1 MINKITL
8 LILLLSLIGH
18 SQNTIGTISIEEGVY
33 DAYTLATVHRESY
46 LINNCGEIINQWTS
60 DYLPGTSVYLLP
72 NGNLLRPGRLDD
84 GSSDIGFGGQGG
96 IVELFN
102 WEGDKIWEY
111 VYSSNSFRQHHDVY
125 PLPNGNILILAATVV
140 EGTDAIQAGRN
151 PALLS
156 ETNLYNERIFEI
168 EPNGSNGGTVV
179 WEWNAIDHVIQDFDN
194 TKDNFGVVA
203 DSPEKID
210 INFLNGNDP
219 NLNWLH
225 INSIQYN
232 EDLDQIVISTR
243 NLCEIWIIDHS
254 TTTAEAASSS
264 GGTYGKGGDLLYRWG
279 NPQAYKQGDASDQK
293 LFGQHTPYII
303 PNGLPNAGKL
313 MVFNNGFKR
322 SPSFSQVDIINL
334 PTSAP
339 GFYQYTPGTAYG
351 PSETDFTF
359 PETPPF
365 EDSEFYSA
373 IVSNAQQLPN
383 GNILVCEGR
392 EAIFFELDNNNN
404 IVWKYLLPV
413 SNADGTLYQQGDT
426 PPVNAFSFRAI
437 KYPLDYEAFDG
448 RDLTPGDTIEFNPDL
463 SPCELL
469 GMEEDNFT
477 NVLLYPNPSRDFVTI
492 RSADPITSISL
503 FNINGQLISTQTGGN
518 SIDLRRIEDGIYFV
532 KISSNFGSFV
542 KKLIKK

>member
-1 MINKITL
+1 MTNKITL
-8 LILLLSLIGH
+8 IILLLSLIGH

-33 DAYTLATVHRESY
+33 DAYTLATVHTESY

-125 PLPNGNILILAATVV
+125 PLPNGNVLILAATVV

-194 TKDNFGVVA
+194 SKDNFGVVA

-219 NLNWLH
+219 ELNWLH

-279 NPQAYKQGDASDQK
+279 NPQAYGQGDASDQK

-313 MVFNNGFKR
+313 MVFNNGFRR
-322 SPSFSQVDIINL
+322 SPSFSQVDIINP

-351 PSETDFTF
+351 PSTTDFTF
-359 PETPPF
+359 PEIPPF

-392 EAIFFELDNNNN
+392 EAIFFELDNDNN
-404 IVWKYLLPV
+404 IVWEYLLPV
-413 SNADGTLYQQGDT
+413 SNADGTLYEQGDA

-448 RDLTPGDTIEFNPDL
+448 RDLTPGDTIELNPDL
-463 SPCELL
+463 SPCQLL
-469 GMEEDNFT
+469 GTEEDNFT
-477 NVLLYPNPSRDFVTI
+477 NLSLYPNPSREFITV
-492 RSADPITSISL
+492 RSANPITSISL
-503 FNINGQLISTQTGGN
+503 FNMNGQLLSTQTGVN
-518 SIDLRRIEDGIYFV
+518 RIDLRPIENGIYFV
-532 KISSNFGSFV
+532 QISNDLGTV
-542 KKLIKK
+542 TKKVIKK

>member
-1 MINKITL
+1 MTNKITL
-8 LILLLSLIGH
+8 IILLLSLIGH

-33 DAYTLATVHRESY
+33 DAYTLATVHTESY

-125 PLPNGNILILAATVV
+125 PLPNGNVLILAATVV

-219 NLNWLH
+219 ELNWLH

-279 NPQAYKQGDASDQK
+279 NPQAYGQGDASDQK

-313 MVFNNGFKR
+313 MVFNNGFRR
-322 SPSFSQVDIINL
+322 SPSFSQVDIINP

-351 PSETDFTF
+351 PSTTDFTF
-359 PETPPF
+359 PEIPPF

-392 EAIFFELDNNNN
+392 EAIFFELDNDNN
-404 IVWKYLLPV
+404 IVWEYLLPV
-413 SNADGTLYQQGDT
+413 SNADGTLYEQGDA

-448 RDLTPGDTIEFNPDL
+448 RDLTPGDTIELNPDL
-463 SPCELL
+463 SPCQLL
-469 GMEEDNFT
+469 GTEEDNFT
-477 NVLLYPNPSRDFVTI
+477 NLSLYPNPSRDFITI
-492 RSADPITSISL
+492 RSANPITSISL
-503 FNINGQLISTQTGGN
+503 FNMNGQLLSTQTGIN
-518 SIDLRRIEDGIYFV
+518 RIDLRPIENGIYFV
-532 KISSNFGSFV
+532 QISNDLGTV
-542 KKLIKK
+542 TKKVIKK

>member
-1 MINKITL
+1 MTNKITL
-8 LILLLSLIGH
+8 IILLLSLIGH
-18 SQNTIGTISIEEGVY
+18 TQNTIGTISIEEGVY
-33 DAYTLATVHRESY
+33 DAYTLATVHTESY

-125 PLPNGNILILAATVV
+125 PLPNGNVLILAATVV

-219 NLNWLH
+219 ELNWLH

-279 NPQAYKQGDASDQK
+279 NPQAYGQGDASDQK

-313 MVFNNGFKR
+313 MVFNNGFRR
-322 SPSFSQVDIINL
+322 SPSFSQVDIINP

-351 PSETDFTF
+351 PSTTDFTF
-359 PETPPF
+359 PEIPPF

-392 EAIFFELDNNNN
+392 EAIFFELDNDNN
-404 IVWKYLLPV
+404 IVWEYLLPV
-413 SNADGTLYQQGDT
+413 SNADGTLYEQGDA

-448 RDLTPGDTIEFNPDL
+448 RDLTPGDTIELNPDL
-463 SPCELL
+463 SPCQLL
-469 GMEEDNFT
+469 GTEEDNFT
-477 NVLLYPNPSRDFVTI
+477 NLSLYPNPSRDFITV
-492 RSADPITSISL
+492 RSANPITSISL
-503 FNINGQLISTQTGGN
+503 FNMNGQLLSTQTGIN
-518 SIDLRRIEDGIYFV
+518 RIDLRPIENGIYFV
-532 KISSNFGSFV
+532 QISNDLGTV
-542 KKLIKK
+542 TKKVIKK

>member
-8 LILLLSLIGH
+8 VIILLSFIGH
-18 SQNTIGTISIEEGVY
+18 TQNTLGTIRIEEGVY
-33 DAYTLATVHRESY
+33 DAYTLTTVHNETY
-46 LINNCGEIINQWTS
+46 LINNCGEVINQWSS
-60 DYLPGTSVYLLP
+60 DHLPGASVYLLP

-111 VYSSNSFRQHHDVY
+111 IYSSNSFRQHHDVY

-140 EGTDAIQAGRN
+140 EGSDAIQAGRN
-151 PALLS
+151 PALLT

-168 EPNGSNGGTVV
+168 EPQGSNGGSVV
-179 WEWNAIDHVIQDFDN
+179 WEWNVIDHVIQDFDN

-203 DSPEKID
+203 DSPERID
-210 INFLNGNDP
+210 INFLNGNEP
-219 NLNWLH
+219 ELNWLH

-279 NPQAYKQGDASDQK
+279 NPQAYRQGDASDQK

-303 PNGLPNAGKL
+303 PNGLPNSGKL
-313 MVFNNGFKR
+313 MVFNNGFRR
-322 SPSFSQVDIINL
+322 SPNFSQVDIINP

-351 PSETDFTF
+351 PSVTDFTY
-359 PETPPF
+359 PEIPPF

-392 EAIFFELDNNNN
+392 EAIFFELDSDNN
-404 IVWKYLLPV
+404 IVWEYLLPV
-413 SNADGTLYQQGDT
+413 SNADGSLYEQGGA

-448 RDLTPGDTIEFNPDL
+448 RDLTPGDPIELNPDL
-463 SPCELL
+463 TPCQLLDTEEESFTELL
-469 GMEEDNFT
+469 
-477 NVLLYPNPSRDFVTI
+477 LSPNPSHDFIGI
-492 RSADPITSISL
+492 RSKSPINSVRL
-503 FNINGQLISTQTGGN
+503 FNMNGQLLSNQTEVN
-518 SIDLRRIEDGIYFV
+518 RIDLRQVENGIYFV
-532 KISSNFGSFV
+532 QISNDLGTIT
-542 KKLIKK
+542 KKVIKK

>member
-1 MINKITL
+1 MTNKITL
-8 LILLLSLIGH
+8 IILLLSLIGH
-18 SQNTIGTISIEEGVY
+18 TQNTIGTISIEEGVY
-33 DAYTLATVHRESY
+33 DAYTLATVHTESY

-125 PLPNGNILILAATVV
+125 PLPNGNVLILAATVV

-194 TKDNFGVVA
+194 SKDNFGVVA

-219 NLNWLH
+219 ELNWLH

-279 NPQAYKQGDASDQK
+279 NPQAYGQGDASDQK

-313 MVFNNGFKR
+313 MVFNNGFRR
-322 SPSFSQVDIINL
+322 SPSFSQVDIINP

-351 PSETDFTF
+351 PSTTDFTF
-359 PETPPF
+359 PEIPPF

-392 EAIFFELDNNNN
+392 EAIFFELDNDNN
-404 IVWKYLLPV
+404 IVWEYLLPV
-413 SNADGTLYQQGDT
+413 SNADGTLYEQGDA

-437 KYPLDYEAFDG
+437 KYALDYEAFDG
-448 RDLTPGDTIEFNPDL
+448 RDLTPGDTIELNPDL
-463 SPCELL
+463 SPCQLL
-469 GMEEDNFT
+469 GTEEDNFI
-477 NVLLYPNPSRDFVTI
+477 NLSLYPNPSRDFITI
-492 RSADPITSISL
+492 RSANPITSISL
-503 FNINGQLISTQTGGN
+503 FNMNGQLLSTQTGVN
-518 SIDLRRIEDGIYFV
+518 RIDLRPIENGIYFV
-532 KISSNFGSFV
+532 QISNDLGTV
-542 KKLIKK
+542 TKKVIKK